1 MLKST
6 LLDTLNRLG
15 PARFV
20 LDSRAVR
27 SGDAFVCKQ
36 GLNQDSHQFAEAA
49 VDAGACVVI
58 ATRPLALSVPCL
70 VTGSF
75 AASISLIN
83 HYLQFPAEGLT
94 QIGVTGTNGK
104 TTVAYGLHQLLNQE
118 DHSSY
123 SGTLGRLAGNHLV
136 PQLNTTADAV
146 TLLNQ
151 FHELRQQGY
160 RHHVME
166 VSSHALAQDRVD
178 AMLFDVAV
186 FTNIS
191 EDHLDFH
198 GHRDAY
204 QQAKLRLIDRLKPG
218 GTAVI
223 NLDDDS
229 AAVIADRCRQR
240 ADIIGYSC
248 TDSSATLYA
257 DIHHCGAQGSEF
269 VLHYQQNRY
278 PCRLALPF
286 QYNVENALA
295 MIGAALAA
303 GHPLS
308 TVIHQ
313 LVQLRTAPGRGQRMV
328 WADGSQAIVD
338 YAHNQPSLSLLL
350 NQARQQCQGAIH
362 TVVGVTGDR
371 IEDAAQIGT
380 TALTLSDHCYF
391 TCDNPLGRPIEQ
403 ILKRMDPDRAAR
415 QIPCRHGAIA
425 AALAAMKPGDLL
437 LLCGKGD
444 EQYQY
449 LSADRAHPAPYDG
462 DWQILTQL
470 RPASR

>member
-1 MLKST
+1 MTKST
-6 LLDTLNRLG
+6 LVDTLHRLA
-15 PARFV
+15 PSRFV
-20 LDSRAVR
+20 LDSRAVQ

-36 GLNQDSHQFAEAA
+36 GLHQDSHQFAEAA
-49 VDAGACVVI
+49 VKAGAGLVI
-58 ATRPLALSVPCL
+58 ATRPLSLPIPCL

-83 HYLQFPAEGLT
+83 RYLQFPAEQLT

-123 SGTLGRLAGNHLV
+123 SGTLGRLAGDHLV

-186 FTNIS
+186 YTNVS

-218 GTAVI
+218 GCAVI

-240 ADIIGYSC
+240 ADVIGYSC
-248 TDSSATLYA
+248 TDPDATLYA
-257 DIHHCGAQGSEF
+257 DIRRSGAQGSEF
-269 VLHYQQNRY
+269 VLHYQQRQY
-278 PCRLALPF
+278 PCRLWLPF

-303 GHPLS
+303 GQPL
-308 TVIHQ
+308 TVVLQ
-313 LVQLRTAPGRGQRMV
+313 RLAQLRQVPGRGQRLD
-328 WADGSQAIVD
+328 WADGSQAIID
-338 YAHNQPSLSLLL
+338 YAHNQPSLNLLL
-350 NQARQQCQGAIH
+350 KQARQQCRGAIH

-371 IEDAAQIGT
+371 LEDAAQIGH
-380 TALTLSDHCYF
+380 TALALSDHCYF
-391 TCDNPLGRPIEQ
+391 TSDNPLGRPLEQ
-403 ILKRMDPDRAAR
+403 ILERMDPDHAAR
-415 QIPCRHGAIA
+415 HIPCRRSAIGT
-425 AALAAMKPGDLL
+425 ALAAMHPGDLL
-437 LLCGKGD
+437 MVCGKGD

-449 LSADRAHPAPYDG
+449 LKADRSQPSPYDG
-462 DWQILTQL
+462 DWQVLTQL
-470 RPASR
+470 RPADR